1 MQITRPM
8 ADRKTLILS
17 GHIPTSLIR
26 ITIPSIIGMFGM
38 MIFNIVDTYF
48 VGKLGAIEL
57 AAISFTFPVVMVI
70 SSLVFGIGVA
80 AMALFS
86 RAAGQQ
92 NFQEEQMLATST
104 LTLGISISAVMGLIG
119 YFSIDPIFRLLGA
132 DDTLMPHITA
142 YMRVWFMGAAFMVI
156 PMLGDSILRGLG
168 DTFTPAFVMMTSA
181 MLNVFMDP
189 LLIFGIGPFPALGV
203 QGAAI
208 ATVASRAVSAIISI
222 LIQAFRER
230 LLTINGM
237 SVRKAWIYWKRLLH
251 IGLPNSAVRAISP
264 LGTAVFTS
272 ILARYGHEVVAGYGV
287 AAKLE
292 SVFLAIINAFSIT
305 ATVFVGQ
312 NLGAGNGKRVRTG
325 IRFMNLILMGLGL
338 AVAAAFFFAGNS
350 LAGLFNEDPT
360 VRQTTALYLRIVPV
374 GYGFLAFTQIGASI
388 LNVYH
393 RPFLAGGLS
402 LVQIAGIGVPSAYL
416 FSFLMGV
423 HGVFIAILASFV
435 LTGII
440 TLLVQRQQTAI
451 HVPV

>member
-1 MQITRPM
+1 
-8 ADRKTLILS
+8 
-17 GHIPTSLIR
+17 
-26 ITIPSIIGMFGM
+26 M
-38 MIFNIVDTYF
+38 MVFNIVDTYF
-48 VGKLGAIEL
+48 VGKLGAVEL

-92 NFQEEQMLATST
+92 NFQEQQMLATST

-119 YFSIDPIFRLLGA
+119 YFSIDPIFRRLGA
-132 DDTLMPHITA
+132 DDALMPHITA
-142 YMRVWFMGAAFMVI
+142 YMQVWFMGAGFMVI

-208 ATVASRAVSAIISI
+208 ATVASRGVSAIVSI
-222 LIQAFRER
+222 LIQAFRED
-230 LLTINGM
+230 LLTIHGM
-237 SVRKAWIYWKRLLH
+237 SIRKAWIYWKRLFH

-264 LGTAVFTS
+264 LGTAFFTS
-272 ILARYGHEVVAGYGV
+272 ILAQYGHEVVAGYGV

-312 NLGAGNGKRVRTG
+312 NLGAGNSDRVHKG
-325 IRFMNLILMGLGL
+325 IRFMQMILMGLGL
-338 AVAAAFFFAGNS
+338 SIAAGFFFFGNA
-350 LAGLFNEDPT
+350 LAGLFNDNET
-360 VRQTTALYLRIVPV
+360 VRQTTATYLRIVPV
-374 GYGFLAFTQIGASI
+374 GYGFLAFSQISASI

-393 RPFLAGGLS
+393 RPFLAGGIS
-402 LVQIAGIGVPSAYL
+402 LIQIAGIAVPSAYL
-416 FSFLMGV
+416 FSFLFGV
-423 HGVFIAILASFV
+423 NGVFLAILASFAV
-435 LTGII
+435 TGTIS
-440 TLLVQRQQTAI
+440 LLVLRQQTAI
-451 HVPV
+451 HVKV